1 MLKTRQE
8 GGGRGKGTSLARS
21 ETLQL
26 RLSSQLLV
34 CGQML
39 FCYSPQFPTVL
50 TVCERLNFITCQNI
64 LIGLKIKYNIRGQ

>member
-39 FCYSPQFPTVL
+39 FCYSPQFPTD
-50 TVCERLNFITCQNI
+50 RLPQFVRD
-64 LIGLKIKYNIRGQ
+64 LISLLARTF